1 MRVDVWG
8 RWDCQ
13 LTKEKLRSLGVQSCG
28 LLNQGVEIHARVR
41 FRENVVIVREQI
53 LCF

>member
-1 MRVDVWG
+1 MRIDVQG
-8 RWDCQ
+8 HWDCQ
-13 LTKEKLRSLGVQSCG
+13 LTKEKLQSPGVQSHA
-28 LLNQGVEIHARVR
+28 LLNQGVEIHDRVR